1 MAGQIEASSIVPEL
15 GRPYGG
21 ATSPACSPH
30 IIQTKLLGDAFMLLS
45 IVIPV
50 LNESETVTLML
61 TRLRETLRGRTWEV
75 IFVDDGSTDATP
87 DLLERA
93 SLNDRRV
100 KLLRFSRNF
109 GHQAAVTAGL
119 DFANGDAVVVMD
131 GDMQDPPEL
140 LPRMVALFEQGYD
153 VVSPQRISRDAE
165 TRFKRW
171 TATLF
176 YRALSHLSDQPLTP
190 DVGDFRLFSRRAVA
204 AIRSLREQHRYM
216 RGMVAWL
223 GMKEAILPFE
233 RRARAAGQTNYPLL
247 KMLHFAWTGISS
259 FSAFPL
265 RISIAAG
272 CILSCAGF
280 VYLARVMYL
289 ALWTTTLVPG
299 WASVVA
305 LQCAFS
311 GIILLALGGIGDYLA
326 RTYEE
331 AKQRPLYVVTET
343 CNISLPQR
351 SLARAVILT
360 NPVAPGP
367 IAVNEFDSLR
377 SEVDD
382 LPSYQPLAGARA

>member
-1 MAGQIEASSIVPEL
+1 
-15 GRPYGG
+15 
-21 ATSPACSPH
+21 
-30 IIQTKLLGDAFMLLS
+30 MLLT

-50 LNESETVTLML
+50 LNESETITLML
-61 TRLRETLRGRTWEV
+61 KRLRDALRGRTWEV
-75 IFVDDGSTDATP
+75 IFVDDGSTDGTQ
-87 DLLERA
+87 DILERA
-93 SLNDRRV
+93 ALDDRRV
-100 KLLRFSRNF
+100 KLIRFSRNF

-131 GDMQDPPEL
+131 GDLQDPPEL

-153 VVSPQRISRDAE
+153 VVSPQRISREAE
-165 TRFKRW
+165 SGFKRW

-176 YRALSHLSDQPLTP
+176 YRALSRVADQPLTP
-190 DVGDFRLFSRRAVA
+190 DVGDFRLFSRRAVS

-233 RRARAAGQTNYPLL
+233 RRARIAGQTNYPLL
-247 KMLHFAWTGISS
+247 KMLRFAWTGVTS

-272 CILSCAGF
+272 CVLSCAGF

-305 LQCAFS
+305 LQCTFS
-311 GIILLALGGIGDYLA
+311 GMILLALGGVGDYLA

-343 CNISLPQR
+343 RNISAPQR
-351 SLARAVILT
+351 SLVRAVILT
-360 NPVAPGP
+360 NSVAAGP

-377 SEVDD
+377 SGTDD
-382 LPSYQPLAGARA
+382 IPTYQPLAGVRA

>member
-1 MAGQIEASSIVPEL
+1 
-15 GRPYGG
+15 
-21 ATSPACSPH
+21 
-30 IIQTKLLGDAFMLLS
+30 MLLS

-50 LNESETVTLML
+50 LNESGTITLML
-61 TRLRETLRGRTWEV
+61 ARLRETLRGQTWEV

-87 DLLERA
+87 EILERA
-93 SLNDRRV
+93 ALDDRRV
-100 KLLRFSRNF
+100 KVLRFSRNF

-131 GDMQDPPEL
+131 GDLQDPPEL
-140 LPRMVALFEQGYD
+140 LPRMLALFEQGYD
-153 VVSPQRISRDAE
+153 VVSPQRISREAE
-165 TRFKRW
+165 TWFKRW
-171 TATLF
+171 TAALF
-176 YRALSHLSDQPLTP
+176 YRALFRMADQPLTP
-190 DVGDFRLFSRRAVA
+190 DVGDFRLFSRRAVE

-223 GMKEAILPFE
+223 GMKEAVLPFE
-233 RRARAAGQTNYPLL
+233 RRARAAGHTNYPFL
-247 KMLHFAWTGISS
+247 KMLRFAWTGVSS

-265 RISIAAG
+265 RISIGAG
-272 CILSCAGF
+272 CVLSCAGF
-280 VYLARVMYL
+280 LYLLRVIYL

-311 GIILLALGGIGDYLA
+311 GMILLALGAIGDYLA

-343 CNISLPQR
+343 CNVTLPQR
-351 SLARAVILT
+351 SLTRAVILA
-360 NPVAPGP
+360 NRVAPGP
-367 IAVNEFDSLR
+367 IAVNEFDGFR

-382 LPSYQPLAGARA
+382 VPSYQPLAGVRA

>member
-1 MAGQIEASSIVPEL
+1 
-15 GRPYGG
+15 
-21 ATSPACSPH
+21 
-30 IIQTKLLGDAFMLLS
+30 MLLS

-50 LNESETVTLML
+50 LNESDTISLML
-61 TRLRETLRGRTWEV
+61 SRLRDTLRGRTWEV

-87 DLLERA
+87 DILELAARD
-93 SLNDRRV
+93 DRRV

-131 GDMQDPPEL
+131 GDLQDPPEL

-165 TRFKRW
+165 SRFKRW
-171 TATLF
+171 TASLF
-176 YRALSHLSDQPLTP
+176 YRALSHMADQPLTP
-190 DVGDFRLFSRRAVA
+190 DVGDFRLFSRRAVG

-233 RRARAAGQTNYPLL
+233 RRARAAGHTNYPFL
-247 KMLHFAWTGISS
+247 KMLRFAWTGVSS

-272 CILSCAGF
+272 CILSGAGF
-280 VYLARVMYL
+280 LYLARVMYL

-305 LQCAFS
+305 LQCTFS
-311 GIILLALGGIGDYLA
+311 GMILLALGGVGDYLA

-331 AKQRPLYVVTET
+331 SKQRPLYVVTET
-343 CNISLPQR
+343 RNISTPQR
-351 SLARAVILT
+351 SLTRAVIMA

-367 IAVNEFDSLR
+367 VAVSEFDGSR
-377 SEVDD
+377 SGTDEV
-382 LPSYQPLAGARA
+382 PSYQPLASVRA